1 MKCPEQSYDLF
12 KIHHFSTLK
21 QSTIITLL
29 FFLYKIKLNKQKLSP
44 AQTLNLVTF
53 YISGC

>member
-12 KIHHFSTLK
+12 KIHHFSKLK

-29 FFLYKIKLNKQKLSP
+29 FSYKRKLNKQKLSP